1 MICAMRAL
9 VFLLATT
16 AMAPVYAQTYKWVDA
31 RGVVN
36 YSNVPPPAQPVQATP
51 IEDRVSVVARDP
63 NLAAATAAAQEQSA
77 RQAEYAHQEWLA
89 RQQGMMQEKALAA
102 MYTPP
107 ADSMTSYGYGYGY
120 GVPIVPGRVVKR
132 PIVRRAVAHHPAPVR
147 TASVRKF

>member
-16 AMAPVYAQTYKWVDA
+16 AMAPLYAQTYKWVDA

-36 YSNVPPPAQPVQATP
+36 YSNVPPPARPVQATP
-51 IEDRVSVVARDP
+51 IEDRVSVIAPDP
-63 NLAAATAAAQEQSA
+63 NLAAATAAAQAQSA

-89 RQQGMMQEKALAA
+89 RQQSMMQAQALAA

-107 ADSMTSYGYGYGY
+107 AEEAPAYAYGYAYPY
-120 GVPIVPGRVVKR
+120 VRPVVAPHVVHKR
-132 PIVRRAVAHHPAPVR
+132 HVRRPVAQ
-147 TASVRKF
+147 ASVRRL